1 MGLAT
6 VEYRADKEKR
16 RGQVSFK
23 LNNYRVSLQPGL
35 NQIALDVL
43 ADLETVNYF
52 QQGVERRVFIVTK
65 PTVVSKEPDKPV
77 EEKTKQ
83 EKVKATVTPTPTK
96 ATTTAKTP
104 SKTAP
109 KDLILDDD
117 DD

>member
-83 EKVKATVTPTPTK
+83 ETVKATPTK